1 MALGL
6 LGRDLL
12 QSVFPLL
19 GLPINRSNPIGF
31 LSSGCKLLPCIF
43 LANVAVNSRRVS
55 ICLVSLLAGAAGR
68 APIVRFAFRSA
79 ANDTW

>member
-19 GLPINRSNPIGF
+19 GLPINRFNPIGL
-31 LSSGCKLLPCIF
+31 LSSGYKLLPCIF
-43 LANVAVNSRRVS
+43 LANVAVNSRSVTV
-55 ICLVSLLAGAAGR
+55 CLVSLLAGAA
-68 APIVRFAFRSA
+68 
-79 ANDTW
+79 D